1 MKPGARGAVDN
12 LPAELTSF
20 VGRRTELAA
29 VKQALGQS
37 RLVTLVGVGGVGKT
51 RLALSAASEVRRAF
65 SDGVWFVDLSAVQD
79 DALVASTVASALR
92 LQSRSRQWAPSA
104 LARQLA
110 DRNLLVVLDNCEQL
124 RHACAVLV
132 DTMLRDCP
140 ALRVLATSRQALD
153 IAGEHL
159 ITVRPL
165 ATPAADNPPPASVL
179 SRYDAV
185 VLFTERAQAVAPGF
199 RLDVG
204 NGAAVAALCARLDG
218 IPLAL
223 ELAAA
228 RLRVLS
234 PQQLLE
240 RLVEH
245 SRVLRSDSAVAPPRH
260 RSLDS
265 LIDWSY
271 GLCSPEERALWSRL
285 AVFPGSFDVEA
296 AEQVCGEDGAE
307 GDGGVPR
314 EQVLDLL
321 SGLVEKSVLLTQ
333 PGPER
338 MRYRLPETIRAFGRE
353 RLAAAGEEM
362 VLRRRH
368 RDYFATIYLANE
380 AWFGPHQ
387 RELMEGMLLE
397 GDNYRAALK
406 FCLSEQD
413 EPHNAARLV
422 GAITAETM
430 VHGFLS
436 EGRYWM
442 QRVLSVMD
450 EPSPELA
457 RLLWLDGWHALN
469 QGDVEGGAERLRA
482 GRELADRLGAAAES
496 VKATVFLGEA
506 ALMRGEHSVAY
517 DLLEAAAAGSDPSD
531 PQGVVLA
538 TTRLGFASFL
548 RGDVERAVSLCEK
561 SIAVSEEHGESWHRA
576 EALADLSII
585 TWRGGAGR
593 RATEL
598 CLDVLRIQRSF
609 GNAVGTANALEILA
623 WIAAT
628 ERQHVRAARLLGAAA
643 ALWHAMDAAP
653 FPYLLDYHEECET
666 AVRRALGERSFE
678 TAHRAGLDSPLAETT
693 AYALGEVDESAGT
706 DAPALASAL
715 TRRER
720 QIAELVANGL
730 SNREIAASLVISR
743 RTAEGH
749 VEHILTKLGFTSRV
763 QVAAWVAEHRT
774 STPAG

>member
-1 MKPGARGAVDN
+1 MKPIARGAIDN

-20 VGRRTELAA
+20 VGRRSEMAA

-37 RLVTLVGVGGVGKT
+37 RLVTLIGVGGVGKT
-51 RLALSAASEVRRAF
+51 RLVLSAASEVRRAF

-79 DALVASTVASALR
+79 EALVASTVAGALR

-110 DRNLLVVLDNCEQL
+110 DQNILVVLDNCEQL

-132 DTMLRDCP
+132 DTLLRDCP

-153 IAGEHL
+153 IAGEQL

-165 ATPAADNPPPASVL
+165 ATPAADNPPPVSVL
-179 SRYDAV
+179 PRYDAV

-199 RLDVG
+199 QLDAG
-204 NGAAVAALCARLDG
+204 NSAAVAALCARLDG

-260 RSLDS
+260 RSLES

-271 GLCSPEERALWSRL
+271 GLCSPEERTLWARL

-296 AEQVCGEDGAE
+296 AEQVCGDDGV
-307 GDGGVPR
+307 DGVPR

-321 SGLVEKSVLLTQ
+321 TGLVDKSVLLTQ
-333 PGPER
+333 LAPER

-362 VLRRRH
+362 ALRQRH

-380 AWFGPHQ
+380 AWFGPRQ

-397 GDNYRAALK
+397 GDNYRAALN
-406 FCLSEQD
+406 FCLSRRD
-413 EPHNAARLV
+413 EPTVSVRLV

-442 QRVLSVMD
+442 QRVLSVVD

-469 QGDVEGGAERLRA
+469 QGDIEGGEDRLRA
-482 GRELADRLGAAAES
+482 GRDLADRLGATAES
-496 VKATVFLGEA
+496 VKAAVFLGEA
-506 ALMRGEHSVAY
+506 ALMRGDQLAAY
-517 DLLEAAAAGSDPSD
+517 DLLKAAAAGSDPSD

-538 TTRLGFASFL
+538 TTRLGFVSFL

-561 SIAVSEEHGESWHRA
+561 SIAVSGEHGESWHRA
-576 EALADLSII
+576 EALADLGII
-585 TWRGGAGR
+585 TWRGGDGE

-598 CLDVLRIQRSF
+598 CLDALRIHRSF

-628 ERQHVRAARLLGAAA
+628 ERQPVRAARLLGAAD

-653 FPYLLDYHEECET
+653 FPYLLDYQVECET

-678 TAHRAGLDSPLAETT
+678 AAHRAGLDSPLAEN
-693 AYALGEVDESAGT
+693 AAFALGEVDEGAGT
-706 DAPALASAL
+706 DVPALESAL

-749 VEHILTKLGFTSRV
+749 VEHILAKLGFTSRV
-763 QVAAWVAEHRT
+763 QVAAWVTEHRT
-774 STPAG
+774 TTPAG

>member
-1 MKPGARGAVDN
+1 MKSVATGAVDN
-12 LPAELTSF
+12 LPAPLTSF
-20 VGRRTELAA
+20 VGRRGEMAA

-37 RLVTLVGVGGVGKT
+37 RLVTLIGVGGVGKT

-79 DALVASTVASALR
+79 EALVASTVAGALR

-110 DRNLLVVLDNCEQL
+110 DRNMLVVLDNCEQL

-132 DTMLRDCP
+132 DTILRECP

-153 IAGEHL
+153 VAGEHL
-159 ITVRPL
+159 VSVRPL
-165 ATPAADNPPPASVL
+165 ATPAADNPPPPSVL
-179 SRYDAV
+179 PRYDSV
-185 VLFTERAQAVAPGF
+185 VLFNERAQAVAPGF
-199 RLDVG
+199 RLDAG
-204 NGAAVAALCARLDG
+204 NSAAVAALCARLDG
-218 IPLAL
+218 IPFAL

-245 SRVLRSDSAVAPPRH
+245 SRVLRSDSALAPPRH

-265 LIDWSY
+265 LIEWSY
-271 GLCSPEERALWSRL
+271 GLCSLEERSLWSRL

-296 AEQVCGEDGAE
+296 VEEVCGEDGPQDE
-307 GDGGVPR
+307 GAVPR
-314 EQVLDLL
+314 DQVLDLL

-333 PGPER
+333 PGRER

-368 RDYFATIYLANE
+368 RDYFATMYLANE
-380 AWFGPHQ
+380 AWFGARQ
-387 RELMEGMLLE
+387 RELMDGMLLE
-397 GDNYRAALK
+397 GDNYRAALN
-406 FCLSEQD
+406 FCLSERD
-413 EPHNAARLV
+413 EPTDAVRLV

-442 QRVLSVMD
+442 QRVLSVVD

-469 QGDVEGGAERLRA
+469 QGDVQGGTERLRA
-482 GRELADRLGAAAES
+482 GLDLAERVGAAAES

-506 ALMRGEHSVAY
+506 ALMRGDQAAAY
-517 DLLEAAAAGSDPSD
+517 DLFRAAAAGSDPSD

-548 RGDVERAVSLCEK
+548 RGDVDDAISLCEK
-561 SIAVSEEHGESWHRA
+561 SMAVSGEHGESWHCA
-576 EALADLSII
+576 ETLADLSII
-585 TWRGGAGR
+585 TWRGGDTA
-593 RATEL
+593 RATQL
-598 CLDVLRIQRSF
+598 CLDALRIHRSF
-609 GNAVGTANALEILA
+609 GNAVGTANAFEILA
-623 WIAAT
+623 WIAAV
-628 ERQHVRAARLLGAAA
+628 ERLHVRAARLLGAAE

-653 FPYLLDYHEECET
+653 FPYLLDYHAECES

-678 TAHRAGLDSPLAETT
+678 TAHRAGTDSPLAENA
-693 AYALGEVDESAGT
+693 AYALGEVDEVTGP
-706 DAPALASAL
+706 DAPDGASAL

-749 VEHILTKLGFTSRV
+749 VEHILAKLGFTSRV
-763 QVAAWVAEHRT
+763 QVAAWVAEHRS